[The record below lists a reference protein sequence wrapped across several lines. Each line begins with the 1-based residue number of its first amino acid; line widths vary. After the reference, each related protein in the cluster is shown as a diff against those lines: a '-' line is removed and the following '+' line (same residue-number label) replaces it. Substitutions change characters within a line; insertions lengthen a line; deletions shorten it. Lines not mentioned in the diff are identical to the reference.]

1 MTVDE
6 LIRQYPLVSIEDGYS
21 TPPQLTQ
28 SINESG
34 AWVRASR
41 VPKSDIWFIV
51 NKNMNSQLIYPGNVI
66 LVDKNKNFTKNMVE
80 IPFTSAERKVLRLDA
95 RYSNEVND
103 SSSRLSGF
111 TRADVNAFVNK
122 CLTNYKNG
130 SHDLS
135 SNTSWA
141 FEQTE
146 RKEGITLGG
155 TIKGV
160 NFEASAGGRNKTV
173 SVAYMKQI
181 MYTVSLNNEYS
192 RPSDIFTD
200 KVDVG
205 KFQSNINKN
214 PGGTPAII
222 DAVRY
227 GRIITVWAIQEG
239 NEPVSLSVDKY
250 FKLSLSHTNKST
262 RYSLRVYG
270 GMAGE
275 QYLNIFNT
283 DDANVIQKAL
293 DILKEASKRAME
305 TALPIEFSAK
315 YLGNMTTNI
324 QWHVLPYYKTYI
336 PQIKFRVTE
345 NNSGASMKCAV
356 YYLKYDMYGN
366 KLEYHLNEVDRKGL
380 DYSFNCSPK
389 SLCFDIKI
397 DVTGARD
404 KHDFNIMLPCIPYDS
419 IQPNKDGDWEF
430 QVNFYGS
437 NYWDAKKFWLSPSV
451 AGAVLSTSNGFY
463 MKKFSD
469 SPLRQYNGAGG
480 SSERTILQAY
490 MNWMRSN
497 VNQKDYLN
505 FSTYLDNL
513 HQLRPYY

>member
-192 RPSDIFTD
+192 RRPETITFRITRDGHALTAADFDFKAGTVKISKSYQRLHGEDVITTPKTKKSNRTIKMPPFLCEEIQDYLKMLYGLKKKDRIFTFSKSYLHHEMD
-200 KVDVG
+200 RGAKAAGV
-205 KFQSNINKN
+205 K
-214 PGGTPAII
+214 
-222 DAVRY
+222 
-227 GRIITVWAIQEG
+227 RIRIHDLRHSH
-239 NEPVSLSVDKY
+239 VSLLIDMGFTPVAIADRLGHESIEVT
-250 FKLSLSHTNKST
+250 L
-262 RYSLRVYG
+262 RYAHLFPSKQAEMIERLEKERMVE
-270 GMAGE
+270 AG
-275 QYLNIFNT
+275 
-283 DDANVIQKAL
+283 V
-293 DILKEASKRAME
+293 S
-305 TALPIEFSAK
+305 
-315 YLGNMTTNI
+315 
-324 QWHVLPYYKTYI
+324 
-336 PQIKFRVTE
+336 
-345 NNSGASMKCAV
+345 
-356 YYLKYDMYGN
+356 
-366 KLEYHLNEVDRKGL
+366 
-380 DYSFNCSPK
+380 
-389 SLCFDIKI
+389 
-397 DVTGARD
+397 
-404 KHDFNIMLPCIPYDS
+404 
-419 IQPNKDGDWEF
+419 
-430 QVNFYGS
+430 
-437 NYWDAKKFWLSPSV
+437 
-451 AGAVLSTSNGFY
+451 
-463 MKKFSD
+463 
-469 SPLRQYNGAGG
+469 
-480 SSERTILQAY
+480 
-490 MNWMRSN
+490 
-497 VNQKDYLN
+497 
-505 FSTYLDNL
+505 
-513 HQLRPYY
+513 